1 MSQFEIPDELAEEAI
16 VWFARLRADDVSAED
31 RQRFFEWLKEGRP
44 NQQAFVEVLRLW
56 EGVSVVADMD
66 FEELRPFPP
75 LADFKRK
82 VEGLRTC

>member
-1 MSQFEIPDELAEEAI
+1 MSQLEIPDELAEQAI

-31 RQRFFEWLKEGRP
+31 RRRFFEWLKEGRS
-44 NQQAFVEVLRLW
+44 NQQAFVEVLQLW
-56 EGVSVVADMD
+56 EGLSVIADMN

-82 VEGLRTC
+82 VEGLRT